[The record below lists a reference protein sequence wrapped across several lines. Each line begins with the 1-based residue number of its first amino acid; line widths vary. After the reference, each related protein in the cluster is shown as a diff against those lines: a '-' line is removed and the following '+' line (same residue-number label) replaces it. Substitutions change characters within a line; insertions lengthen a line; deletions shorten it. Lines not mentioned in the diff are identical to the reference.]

1 MATLFV
7 YGIWLG
13 VFMGVIGTAEMIAEK
28 VMDKKKAHRRQ
39 PVSKRLEKTNLNF
52 KVARRGEI
60 VK

>member
-39 PVSKRLEKTNLNF
+39 PVSKRKKKYTNIIVNHE
-52 KVARRGEI
+52 RG
-60 VK
+60 